1 MTFAHLGNNCTF
13 EIGRPVFPVFD
24 PCQPQYIVVK
34 GTDSLVNQAE
44 NFNCAITSYAG

>member
-24 PCQPQYIVVK
+24 PRQPQYIVVR
-34 GTDSLVNQAE
+34 GAGSPVNQAE
-44 NFNCAITSYAG
+44 NFNCAISSGAG